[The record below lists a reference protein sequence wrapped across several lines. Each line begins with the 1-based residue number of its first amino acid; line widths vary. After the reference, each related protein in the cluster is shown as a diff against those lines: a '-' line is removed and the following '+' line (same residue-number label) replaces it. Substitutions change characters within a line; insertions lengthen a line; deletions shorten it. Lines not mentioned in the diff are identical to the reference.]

1 MKTTTLT
8 LLVILLML
16 PHVTLSQSQQQVLT
30 VLVTTGDGA
39 PRSGLTVTVQAE
51 NFRETAVTNATGYAV
66 LRQLS
71 PGTYQVTISL
81 QNIELI
87 RRTISFPET
96 SFIREVAPLSTLYAK
111 VVDTAGKPVS
121 NFFVNLLSPTGLISV
136 SQRTNGTGVAVFRD
150 IPFSNLSSIGGA
162 YRLSTVKQG
171 ITLGSVEKMVEK
183 FVEEVT
189 VSAGLVNANFSF
201 VDSQGV
207 RIKLSASLS
216 LRAGNVTER
225 VDVVDGFASVT
236 QLISSAIVGSYNTSL
251 SIKLSNKDVVVYNS
265 LLNID
270 AYGSFTLSPDVGELV
285 IKVLDPDG
293 KPVKGV
299 GILVGASGY
308 GNFTGGVT
316 DQQGQFSVGI
326 VPLSKVVGDYQ
337 LSLYRGRSRI
347 QVEQLT
353 LSESKVT
360 KEVKLTLIKTSF
372 RIVDYTGSPLS
383 SAMLSIKDTV
393 TGRTVNTTI
402 AAGEASADFFPGPNE
417 VSVTYKDRVVFQKV
431 LELSSEP
438 QAIRVTSV
446 NFPVTISVLD
456 SLGNNVGGL
465 RVKVYGDGREL
476 LSTVSGPSP
485 VKITLELPAEVVVD
499 VFGGEN
505 LLTRERRYAAGPEDV
520 QIRFVDTVAMGDVLL
535 PVQLVASVFLA
546 VVLAALLAAAF
557 ITTRSRKQ
565 R

>member
-96 SFIREVAPLSTLYAK
+96 SFIREVAPLSTIYAK

-183 FVEEVT
+183 FVEEVA

-316 DQQGQFSVGI
+316 DQEGQFSVGI

-337 LSLYRGRSRI
+337 LSLFRGRSRI

-499 VFGGEN
+499 VFDGEN
-505 LLTRERRYAAGPEDV
+505 LLARERRYAAGPEDV

>member
-39 PRSGLTVTVQAE
+39 PRSGLTVTVQGE

-71 PGTYQVTISL
+71 PGTYQVTVSL

-171 ITLGSVEKMVEK
+171 ITLGSVEKLVEK
-183 FVEEVT
+183 FVEEVA

-285 IKVLDPDG
+285 IKVLDPEG

-316 DQQGQFSVGI
+316 DQEGQFSVGI

-337 LSLYRGRSRI
+337 LSLFRGRSRI

-353 LSESKVT
+353 LSESRVT

-402 AAGEASADFFPGPNE
+402 AAGEASADFFPGSNE

-431 LELSSEP
+431 LELSGEP

-505 LLTRERRYAAGPEDV
+505 LLARERRYAAGPEDV
-520 QIRFVDTVAMGDVLL
+520 QIRFVDTVALGDVLL